1 MAQQKKPQD
10 TFGTVLRRIRLSK
23 NQTQRDVA
31 RLIGMDFAYFSRLES
46 DSFKSLPTRATVEKI
61 ADAMSCTATEKAE
74 LLAAAGRISE
84 EMQARPQ
91 LRRLF
96 RTATQLSPAVLDEL
110 VQEAEERLKQQQKT
124 PGKRGKS
131 NESSSSSP

>member
-1 MAQQKKPQD
+1 MTQQRKPQD

-46 DSFKSLPTRATVEKI
+46 DHFKSLPTRATIEKI
-61 ADAMSCTATEKAE
+61 ADAMSCAATEKAE

-84 EMQARPQ
+84 EMQERPQ

-96 RTATQLSPAVLDEL
+96 RTATQLSPAVLDQL

-124 PGKRGKS
+124 QGKRRKS
-131 NESSSSSP
+131 DESSSSP

>member
-1 MAQQKKPQD
+1 MAQQRKPQD

-46 DSFKSLPTRATVEKI
+46 DSFKSLPTRTTIEKI
-61 ADAMSCTATEKAE
+61 AEAMSCTATEKAE

-96 RTATQLSPAVLDEL
+96 RTATQLSSAVLDEL
-110 VQEAEERLKQQQKT
+110 VQEAEERLKQQGERQS
-124 PGKRGKS
+124 KRRKRDDS
-131 NESSSSSP
+131 PSSP